1 MTIVPTT
8 DSAEIANELL
18 KAESKFR
25 VARLGAIVSV
35 IGAILSFLAT
45 IYVGIQSRETDIAI
59 ARLKDETARGAL
71 AVQRADRFKELIQEL
86 TTGEETTAQ
95 LAFLNLWQLYP
106 DPSERGLIILTAL
119 EKGGPSIVKTMTLL
133 ESEFT
138 SHLNKIREAAKPT
151 SCAETSQQD
160 CTFTLNAKKLLL
172 HIEPEETL
180 DLLLAQLSSYPS
192 KKEVTLEDP
201 NIAFIIKIL
210 RYKRELSEHL
220 ETVYRTKYK
229 DIHVLTY
236 VLYSLGMKE
245 YLRNIITDTTAN
257 KQAYVDLVSSIL
269 SVPLEELEVEDW
281 QHLINAAIATLRS
294 EDGPRVKRK
303 MLRLLDRARAQRVL
317 NDSARGDLQDIL
329 VKLASSPRTEITV
342 RDAAIGILTNL
353 SLKVGI
359 QTMQTIINKEDALD
373 KQLQVRMVYI
383 LNKGKSLRWLK
394 TIPNLRR
401 PPKKS
406 DKFDDWRSWIM
417 ETKL

>member
-281 QHLINAAIATLRS
+281 QHLINATIATLRS

-359 QTMQTIINKEDALD
+359 QT
-373 KQLQVRMVYI
+373 
-383 LNKGKSLRWLK
+383 
-394 TIPNLRR
+394 
-401 PPKKS
+401 
-406 DKFDDWRSWIM
+406 
-417 ETKL
+417 